1 MEHKI
6 TAALLE
12 EFRTKM
18 KKEEK
23 SSATIEKYMHDI
35 RCFGK
40 FLRESGEG
48 AAENQKSERAEDKLP
63 EEAFDKEKVIAYK
76 QYLVDHYASASVNS
90 MLAAVNT
97 FFKENGWYD
106 CVVKSLKIQKETFR
120 SSERELTKEEYMRL
134 LRTAARKGNQR
145 LYLLMQTICSTGIRV
160 SELPYITVEAL
171 YTRRAVVSLK
181 GKTRIVILPKE
192 LCRELMHYIKEKN
205 IQSGSIFITRNGN
218 AMNRSNIWKEM
229 KELCREAGI
238 GAKKVFPHN
247 LRHLFACTYY
257 RLEKDITHLA
267 DILGHSNINTT
278 RIYTLVS
285 GEEQEKRIE
294 LLGLVV

>member
-12 EFRTKM
+12 AFRAKM

-23 SSATIEKYMHDI
+23 SCATIEKYMHDI
-35 RCFGK
+35 KYFCS
-40 FLRESGEG
+40 FLNDHESP
-48 AAENQKSERAEDKLP
+48 RAEDKIKELL
-63 EEAFDKEKVIAYK
+63 FDKEKVIAYK
-76 QYLVDHYASASVNS
+76 QYLVDHYAPASVNS

-171 YTRRAVVSLK
+171 YTRRAVVFLK

-192 LCRELMHYIKEKN
+192 LCRELMHYIKEKS

>member
-1 MEHKI
+1 MEHRI

-12 EFRTKM
+12 AFRANM

-23 SSATIEKYMHDI
+23 SCATIEKYMHDI
-35 RCFGK
+35 RYFGS
-40 FLRESGEG
+40 FLSGNES
-48 AAENQKSERAEDKLP
+48 SRAEDRITELS
-63 EEAFDKEKVIAYK
+63 FDKEKVIAYK
-76 QYLVDHYASASVNS
+76 QYLVDHYAPASVNS

-160 SELPYITVEAL
+160 SELPYITVESL
-171 YTRRAVVSLK
+171 YTRRAMVSLK

-192 LCRELMHYIKEKN
+192 LCRELVHYIKEKS
-205 IQSGSIFITRNGN
+205 IQSGSIFITRNGK

-294 LLGLVV
+294 LLGLVI

>member
-12 EFRTKM
+12 AFRAKM

-23 SSATIEKYMHDI
+23 SCATIEKYMHDI
-35 RCFGK
+35 RYFGS
-40 FLRESGEG
+40 FLSGNESP
-48 AAENQKSERAEDKLP
+48 RAEDKIKELS
-63 EEAFDKEKVIAYK
+63 FDKEKVIAYK
-76 QYLVDHYASASVNS
+76 QYLVDHYAPASVNS

-134 LRTAARKGNQR
+134 LRTAERKGNQR

-192 LCRELMHYIKEKN
+192 LCRELMHYIKEKS